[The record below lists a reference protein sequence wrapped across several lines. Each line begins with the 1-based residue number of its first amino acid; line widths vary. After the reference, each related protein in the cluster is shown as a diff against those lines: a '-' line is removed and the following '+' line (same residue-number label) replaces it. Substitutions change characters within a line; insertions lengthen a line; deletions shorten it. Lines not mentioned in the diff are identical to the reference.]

1 MEGGNAHLVGCS
13 GAGCELLGIQDV
25 DGGSV
30 PVGAVE
36 EAEQAAQAA
45 VQQHGESRGTPSATC
60 REGREALGTMWIST
74 AERVWLRRDES
85 ESDPHRDCNQSL
97 ASKQTPRCT
106 KHLCARAHA
115 TQPTGAATQTHTH
128 MHTQPTHAHPTPGS
142 ACMTANT
149 QTYWHINCSKRAP
162 GVLVVPERL
171 HRHKVVQEC
180 PPGLRVLHHM
190 RPAHAQLLQGRTPGP
205 LLLLQTRCWWA
216 RPERDLVLSKEGFE
230 GLPQKEQR
238 SVDPKKAMLSSLWF
252 KRHPHKGAHASHSV
266 QVNGGP
272 RAEPVCQ
279 HIVYSTICN
288 TI

>member
-1 MEGGNAHLVGCS
+1 VNCWVYRMWMGAPFLWGQWKRQSRLHRLQYNSTVNRVAHL
-13 GAGCELLGIQDV
+13 
-25 DGGSV
+25 
-30 PVGAVE
+30 P
-36 EAEQAAQAA
+36 
-45 VQQHGESRGTPSATC
+45 QH
-60 REGREALGTMWIST
+60 
-74 AERVWLRRDES
+74 AERGVRLWARCGSALRRECGCGETKAKATLTGTATS
-85 ESDPHRDCNQSL
+85 RWRQSRHQGALSTCAHAHMPPNLRAQPHR
-97 ASKQTPRCT
+97 
-106 KHLCARAHA
+106 
-115 TQPTGAATQTHTH
+115 HTH